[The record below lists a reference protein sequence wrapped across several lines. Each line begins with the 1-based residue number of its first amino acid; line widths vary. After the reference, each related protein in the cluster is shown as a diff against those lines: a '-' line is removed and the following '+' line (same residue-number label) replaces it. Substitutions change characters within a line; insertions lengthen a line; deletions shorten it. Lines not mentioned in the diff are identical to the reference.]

1 MTLDKRINM
10 NIIKKVNFNMHLK
23 LILRPLIEW
32 MDENSIDEIQSLSK
46 KVNETLN
53 IFYSVLI
60 YCYPFFVDCRKFMI

>member
-1 MTLDKRINM
+1 M

-46 KVNETLN
+46 KVNENFKWILFSFN
-53 IFYSVLI
+53 LLLSVF
-60 YCYPFFVDCRKFMI
+60 C